1 MLKEE
6 WEADRRSNES
16 VVSHVLSIRERM
28 EEMTDLVKENL
39 IETQKRQKRWYNRT
53 ARERELQ
60 PDEEVLVLLP
70 TSTNKLLAQWQG
82 PYRVLRKIGKV
93 DYEIDMPGR
102 RKRKKIF
109 HINMLKKWYPPVSTS
124 YFCEE
129 TTEEGDT
136 EDKDIPVWKE
146 AKSNTTPTIGILSN
160 CPETKEIS

>member
-39 IETQKRQKRWYNRT
+39 METQKRQKRWYNRT

-93 DYEIDMPGR
+93 DYEIDMLGK

-109 HINMLKKWYPPVSTS
+109 HVNMLKKWYPPVSTS
-124 YFCEE
+124 
-129 TTEEGDT
+129 
-136 EDKDIPVWKE
+136 
-146 AKSNTTPTIGILSN
+146 
-160 CPETKEIS
+160 